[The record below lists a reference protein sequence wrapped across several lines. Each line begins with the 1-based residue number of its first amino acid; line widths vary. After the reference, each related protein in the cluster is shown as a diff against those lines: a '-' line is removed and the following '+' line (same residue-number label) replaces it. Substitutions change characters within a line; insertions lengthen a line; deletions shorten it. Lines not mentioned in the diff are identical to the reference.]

1 MALHAQAPT
10 APTVDPAALWWRI
23 GGALVLLCGAVSLAS
38 FFKSDPSQNDFERF
52 ADLRLLF
59 LYFALFTGLCSVYV
73 AVYRQRDAVPRRTL
87 VVTCVACV
95 GLLLAGF
102 PVGSKDV
109 FFYAFYGKIWGAYHA
124 NPYLATI
131 ADFPFDPWQALVQAQ
146 WRDKPALYGPLALEQ
161 SWLIHAVTGEH
172 LWGAVWLYK
181 AWATATLLL
190 ALGVAAALLQPM
202 AAENGIEAT
211 RLPLLA
217 WNPLFLFECAGSA
230 HNEITMVWLLLAA
243 LWCWRGGHRNGA
255 LCLLVLSVWYKWYS
269 VIFIPA
275 FLVATLRQS
284 GVRAALRDAVVC
296 AAAAA
301 LFGWLLLTPLPGSLP
316 TVVNAL
322 LHSGATRGIY
332 PAELSPPL
340 AALFWSLRA
349 SGLMATD
356 LGFHLFHGV
365 RVTLFGVAVVAIF
378 TQQWHAADP
387 FAALRESCCL
397 IAGAFFLL
405 LVTILP
411 PWHLL
416 PVIALAVICGR
427 EPFLL
432 AAVVLTLLA
441 LLSYFLTFAVATV
454 TLCLVAGAL
463 WLMRH
468 FHRGNYGEI
477 AAAG

>member
-1 MALHAQAPT
+1 MALHAHAPT
-10 APTVDPAALWWRI
+10 APSVDSAARWRRI
-23 GGALVLLCGAVSLAS
+23 GGALVLLCGAVSIAS
-38 FFKSDPSQNDFERF
+38 FFKSDPSRNDFERF
-52 ADLRLLF
+52 EDLRLLF
-59 LYFALFTGLCSVYV
+59 LYFTLFTGLCSVYV
-73 AVYRQRDAVPRRTL
+73 AVYFQRDAVPRRTL

-95 GLLLAGF
+95 AVLLAGF

-109 FFYAFYGKIWGAYHA
+109 FFYAFYGKIWGFYHA

-131 ADFPFDPWQALVQAQ
+131 ADFPSDPWQALVQAQ

-161 SWLIHAVTGEH
+161 SWLIQALAGEH
-172 LWGAVWLYK
+172 LWCTVWLYK
-181 AWATATLLL
+181 ACATATLILT
-190 ALGVAAALLQPM
+190 LGVADAMLRQTAAG
-202 AAENGIEAT
+202 NGQGAT

-217 WNPLFLFECAGSA
+217 WNPLFLFECAGNA
-230 HNEITMVWLLLAA
+230 HNEITMVLLLLAA
-243 LWCWRGGHRNGA
+243 LWCWRGGHSTAA
-255 LCLLVLSVWYKWYS
+255 LGLLVLSVWYKWYS

-275 FLVATLRQS
+275 FLVAELRRA
-284 GVRAALRDAVVC
+284 GIRAAVRDAIVC
-296 AAAAA
+296 AVAAV
-301 LFGWLLLTPLPGSLP
+301 LFGWVLLAPLPGSLRP
-316 TVVNAL
+316 VIDAL

-349 SGLMATD
+349 SGLMETD

-365 RVTLFGVAVVAIF
+365 RVALFGVAVVAIF
-378 TQQWHAADP
+378 TRQWRAAEP

-416 PVIALAVICGR
+416 LVIALAVICGR

-432 AAVVLTLLA
+432 AAVVLTVLA
-441 LLSYFLTFAVATV
+441 MLSYFLTFAMATV
-454 TLCLVAGAL
+454 MVCLVVGTL

-468 FHRGNYGEI
+468 FRPQEI
-477 AAAG
+477 PAAG